1 MKKLLLTLILWNIIG
16 TAAAQQTVAGT
27 SYYLPKTALRFSFLI
42 EKTTYEP
49 GQFAAYADRYMKKKV
64 SLTPSTTYRIINCD
78 MQPTAVPDTTKQF
91 TLLLDKKISIY
102 QVEKSDEGILLAIN
116 ATGKR
121 LRQPDAFVPA
131 KQPADLNPRDFM
143 NEDILTANSSAK
155 MAELIAEDIYD
166 IRESRNQLTR
176 GQAESMPKDGEQL
189 KIMMSNLNTQETA
202 LNQVFE
208 GITRRDTIEKVIT
221 YVPVKGV
228 GKTLLFR
235 FSKKLGI
242 TDPDDLAGVPYELT
256 IDEQH
261 QVTDQTPVPEESKKS
276 KEDFGLN
283 VNMPDKI
290 RVVLTSE
297 GETLKT
303 FEVLAAQFGKTE
315 NLSAELFGKKQTSK
329 LILNPLTGSIES
341 IQAEVIK

>member
-16 TAAAQQTVAGT
+16 SAAAQQTVAGT

-49 GQFAAYADRYMKKKV
+49 GQFAVYADRYMKKNV
-64 SLTPSTTYRIINCD
+64 PLTPSTTYRIISYD
-78 MQPTAVPDTTKQF
+78 MQPTAVPDTAKQF
-91 TLLLDKKISIY
+91 TLLLDKKLSIY

-121 LRQPDAFVPA
+121 ISRPVAFVA
-131 KQPADLNPRDFM
+131 GKQPSGLNPRDFM

-155 MAELIAEDIYD
+155 MAELIAEEIYD
-166 IRESRNQLTR
+166 IRDSRNQLTR

-189 KIMMSNLNTQETA
+189 KIMMRNLDTQETA

-208 GITRRDTIEKVIT
+208 GTTRRDTIEKVIT
-221 YVPVKGV
+221 YIPVKGV
-228 GKTLLFR
+228 EKTLLFR

-242 TDPDDLAGVPYELT
+242 TDPDDLAGVPYELI
-256 IDEQH
+256 IDGQH
-261 QVTDQTPVPEESKKS
+261 QVTEQTPVPEESKKS

-290 RVVLTSE
+290 RVDLTSG

-329 LILNPLTGSIES
+329 LILNPLTGGIES
-341 IQAEVIK
+341 IQAEAVK